1 MEGLP
6 PSEEKGTGM
15 AVDVDVV
22 VVGSGAAGLTAALA
36 TRAQGARVAIAESE
50 TILGGATRL
59 SAGWV
64 MAADTEPQRRAGLAD
79 SAENLYHEYMFINQF
94 GLQPALVRR
103 LAEGGADAI
112 SWLVEQGVRFDPD
125 IKKGGPELVPRT
137 HAPEGYG
144 QGVVDLLERRC
155 REQGIDIALDQR
167 VDRLLMRADAVV
179 GLAVGDDELEAGAVV
194 LATGGFGAN
203 RALVDE
209 HLPSVGRLGDWVFYI
224 GPESS
229 RGDALALAGS
239 VGAAMIG
246 QDHFISLPV
255 PRPDGPDFDSYL
267 PAWMLVVGPD
277 GRRLCDETSPYGI
290 TCGLLI
296 EAGGRVFGFFD
307 EQILADNGT
316 PELPTFKPHPSGALR
331 PVAFWTSNTIR
342 RCIDG
347 GSIVRAESLEELF
360 STLDL
365 PVAATVGA
373 LRRYNDSASLGED
386 RDFGKDARFV
396 RPIEKPPF
404 YGVELR
410 PAAIGATSYGVQIDA
425 FGQVLDEC
433 QTPIE
438 GLFAAGECTGGTLGS
453 RYLSS
458 GNSLG
463 NCFVF
468 GRVAGRSAAKYALGG
483 AAQT

>member
-1 MEGLP
+1 
-6 PSEEKGTGM
+6 M
-15 AVDVDVV
+15 AVDFDVV
-22 VVGSGAAGLTAALA
+22 VVGSGAAGLTAALTA
-36 TRAQGARVAIAESE
+36 HAEGARVAIAESE
-50 TILGGATRL
+50 TVVGGASRL

-64 MAADTEPQRRAGLAD
+64 MAADTEPQRQAGLHD
-79 SAENLYHEYMFINQF
+79 SAENLFHEYMFINQF

-112 SWLVEQGVRFDPD
+112 SWLIDQGVRFDPD

-137 HAPEGYG
+137 HAPEGFG
-144 QGVVDLLERRC
+144 QGVIDLLGGQC
-155 REQGIDIALDQR
+155 RARGIDIALGQR
-167 VDRLLMRADAVV
+167 VDRLLTRSGAVAGV
-179 GLAVGDDELEAGAVV
+179 AVGEEEIEAGAVV

-209 HLPSVGRLGDWVFYI
+209 HLPRLGRLGDWVFYI
-224 GPESS
+224 GPDSS
-229 RGDALALAGS
+229 RGDALGLGSS
-239 VGAAMIG
+239 VGAAMTG
-246 QDHFISLPV
+246 RDHFISLPV
-255 PRPDGPDFDSYL
+255 PRPDGRDFDSYL

-277 GRRLCDETSPYGI
+277 GRRLCDETSPYGV
-290 TCGLLI
+290 TCGILI

-316 PELPTFKPHPSGALR
+316 PELPTFRPHPSGALR
-331 PVAFWTSNTIR
+331 PVAFWTSDTIR

-347 GSIVRAESLEELF
+347 GSIVRADSLERLF
-360 STLDL
+360 SLLDL
-365 PVAATVGA
+365 PAKATAGA
-373 LRRYNDSASLGED
+373 VRRYNESAALGED

-396 RPIEKPPF
+396 RPIEKGPF
-404 YGVELR
+404 YAVELR

-425 FGQVLDEC
+425 SARVLDES
-433 QTPIE
+433 QSPIE

-468 GRVAGRSAAKYALGG
+468 GRVAGRSAAGHALGQAG
-483 AAQT
+483 RR

>member
-1 MEGLP
+1 
-6 PSEEKGTGM
+6 M
-15 AVDVDVV
+15 AAADVDVV
-22 VVGSGAAGLTAALA
+22 VVGSGAAGLTAALTA
-36 TRAQGARVAIAESE
+36 RAEGARVAIAESE
-50 TILGGATRL
+50 TVVGGATRL

-64 MAADTEPQRRAGLAD
+64 MAADTEPQRRAGLHD
-79 SAENLYHEYMFINQF
+79 SAENLFHEYMFINQF

-112 SWLVEQGVRFDPD
+112 SWLLDQGVRFDPD

-144 QGVVDLLERRC
+144 QGVVDLLERHC
-155 REQGIDIALDQR
+155 REQGIDIALAQR
-167 VDRLLMRADAVV
+167 VDRLLTRRDAVV
-179 GLAVGDDELEAGAVV
+179 GVAAGDDELEAGAVV

-209 HLPSVGRLGDWVFYI
+209 HLPSLGRLGDWVFYI

-246 QDHFISLPV
+246 HDHFISLPV
-255 PRPDGPDFDSYL
+255 PRPDGLDFDSYL

-277 GRRLCDETSPYGI
+277 ARRLCDETSPYGI
-290 TCGLLI
+290 TCGLLTD
-296 EAGGRVFGFFD
+296 AGGRVFGFFD
-307 EQILADNGT
+307 EEILAHNGT

-331 PVAFWTSNTIR
+331 PVAFWTSDTIR

-347 GSIVRAESLEELF
+347 GSIVRADSLEELF
-360 STLDL
+360 SMLDL
-365 PVAATVGA
+365 PVAATAGA
-373 LRRYNDSASLGED
+373 VRRYNESASLGED

-425 FGQVLDEC
+425 SAQVLGKS
-433 QTPIE
+433 QALIE

-468 GRVAGRSAAKYALGG
+468 GRVAGRSAARHALGG
-483 AAQT
+483 AAQP

>member
-1 MEGLP
+1 
-6 PSEEKGTGM
+6 M
-15 AVDVDVV
+15 AADLDVV
-22 VVGSGAAGLTAALA
+22 VVGSGAAGLTAALTA
-36 TRAQGARVAIAESE
+36 RAAGARVAIAESE
-50 TILGGATRL
+50 SVVGGATRL

-64 MAADTEPQRRAGLAD
+64 MAADTELQRQAGLRD
-79 SAENLYHEYMFINQF
+79 SAEDLYHEYMFINQF

-112 SWLVEQGVRFDPD
+112 SWLLEQGARFDPD

-144 QGVVDLLERRC
+144 QGLVDLLVHHC
-155 REQGIDIALDQR
+155 RQQDIDIALGQR
-167 VDRLLMRADAVV
+167 VDRLLTRGDAVV
-179 GLAVGDDELEAGAVV
+179 GVAAGDDELGAGAVV
-194 LATGGFGAN
+194 LAAGGFGAN

-209 HLPSVGRLGDWVFYI
+209 HLPSLGRLGDWLFYI
-224 GPESS
+224 GPESC
-229 RGDALALAGS
+229 RGDALELAGS

-246 QDHFISLPV
+246 RDHFISLPV
-255 PRPDGPDFDSYL
+255 PRPDGRDFDSYL

-296 EAGGRVFGFFD
+296 EAGGRVFGLFD

-331 PVAFWTSNTIR
+331 PVAFWTSDTVR
-342 RCIDG
+342 RSIDA
-347 GSIVRAESLEELF
+347 GSIVRADTLGELF
-360 STLDL
+360 SILDL
-365 PVAATVGA
+365 PTVSTSGA
-373 LRRYNDSASLGED
+373 VRRYNESASLGQD

-396 RPIEKPPF
+396 RPIQQPPF

-425 FGQVLDEC
+425 FAQVLDES
-433 QTPIE
+433 QTPIV

-468 GRVAGRSAAKYALGG
+468 GRVAGRSAARFALGAG
-483 AAQT
+483 PPP

>member
-1 MEGLP
+1 
-6 PSEEKGTGM
+6 
-15 AVDVDVV
+15 
-22 VVGSGAAGLTAALA
+22 
-36 TRAQGARVAIAESE
+36 
-50 TILGGATRL
+50 
-59 SAGWV
+59 
-64 MAADTEPQRRAGLAD
+64 
-79 SAENLYHEYMFINQF
+79 
-94 GLQPALVRR
+94 
-103 LAEGGADAI
+103 
-112 SWLVEQGVRFDPD
+112 
-125 IKKGGPELVPRT
+125 
-137 HAPEGYG
+137 
-144 QGVVDLLERRC
+144 
-155 REQGIDIALDQR
+155 
-167 VDRLLMRADAVV
+167 MRADAVV
-179 GLAVGDDELEAGAVV
+179 GLAVGDWELEAGAVV

-203 RALVDE
+203 RVLVDE
-209 HLPSVGRLGDWVFYI
+209 HLPSVGRSGDWVFYI

-229 RGDALALAGS
+229 RGERLLALAGS

-365 PVAATVGA
+365 PVAATVGSP
-373 LRRYNDSASLGED
+373 LRYNDL
-386 RDFGKDARFV
+386 
-396 RPIEKPPF
+396 P
-404 YGVELR
+404 
-410 PAAIGATSYGVQIDA
+410 
-425 FGQVLDEC
+425 
-433 QTPIE
+433 
-438 GLFAAGECTGGTLGS
+438 
-453 RYLSS
+453 
-458 GNSLG
+458 
-463 NCFVF
+463 
-468 GRVAGRSAAKYALGG
+468 RSARTETSGKTHGSSVL
-483 AAQT
+483 

>member
-1 MEGLP
+1 
-6 PSEEKGTGM
+6 M
-15 AVDVDVV
+15 AADVDVA
-22 VVGSGAAGLTAALA
+22 VVGSGAAGLTAALTA
-36 TRAQGARVAIAESE
+36 RAEGARVAIAESE
-50 TILGGATRL
+50 TVVGGATRL

-64 MAADTEPQRRAGLAD
+64 MAAATELQQQAGLRD
-79 SAENLYHEYMFINQF
+79 SAEDLYHEYMFINQF
-94 GLQPALVRR
+94 GLQPALVRQ
-103 LAEGGADAI
+103 LADGGRDAI
-112 SWLVEQGVRFDPD
+112 SWLLEQGIRFDPD

-144 QGVVDLLERRC
+144 QGLVDRLAHNC
-155 REQGIDIALDQR
+155 REQGIDIALGQR
-167 VDRLLMRADAVV
+167 VDRLLRRGDAVA
-179 GLAVGDDELEAGAVV
+179 GIAVGEDELEAGAVV

-209 HLPSVGRLGDWVFYI
+209 HLPSLGRLGDWLFYI
-224 GPESS
+224 GPDSC
-229 RGDALALAGS
+229 RGDGLALAGS

-246 QDHFISLPV
+246 RDHFISLPI
-255 PRPDGPDFDSYL
+255 PRPDGRDFDSYL

-290 TCGLLI
+290 TCGLLTD
-296 EAGGRVFGFFD
+296 AGGRVFGFFD
-307 EQILADNGT
+307 EQILADNGSA
-316 PELPTFKPHPSGALR
+316 ELPTFKPHPSGALR
-331 PVAFWTSNTIR
+331 PVAFWTTDIIR
-342 RCIDG
+342 RCIDA
-347 GSIVRAESLEELF
+347 GSIGRADSLEELF
-360 STLDL
+360 SVLDL
-365 PVAATVGA
+365 PAAATAGA
-373 LRRYNDSASLGED
+373 VRRYNDSASLGHD

-425 FGQVLDEC
+425 FGQVLG
-433 QTPIE
+433 QSQAPIA

-468 GRVAGRSAAKYALGG
+468 GRVAGRAAARHALGPHL
-483 AAQT
+483 